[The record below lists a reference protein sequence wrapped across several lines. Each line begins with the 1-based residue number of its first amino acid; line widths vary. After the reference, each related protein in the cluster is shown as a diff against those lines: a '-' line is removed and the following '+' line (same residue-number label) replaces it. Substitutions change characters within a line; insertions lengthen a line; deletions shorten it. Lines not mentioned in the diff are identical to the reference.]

1 MSVVGTQV
9 VRSVRAPTEDEAR
22 SMMEPV
28 RQAFL
33 RDGWQIVDELWIPGD
48 RRVGLGESLV
58 LDADHE
64 NLLEADG
71 TFRIV
76 FLPREAGQVP
86 PAADVALREP
96 DVFEQIGG
104 VRYRRVV
111 PRIAIQL
118 ALGAVLLVI
127 ALVVMSQ
134 MSRSG
139 PGGRGSLLDFP
150 DTQVIEGR
158 TYRCDDNGSCTYP

>member
-1 MSVVGTQV
+1 
-9 VRSVRAPTEDEAR
+9 
-22 SMMEPV
+22 
-28 RQAFL
+28 
-33 RDGWQIVDELWIPGD
+33 
-48 RRVGLGESLV
+48 
-58 LDADHE
+58 
-64 NLLEADG
+64 
-71 TFRIV
+71 
-76 FLPREAGQVP
+76 
-86 PAADVALREP
+86 VALREP